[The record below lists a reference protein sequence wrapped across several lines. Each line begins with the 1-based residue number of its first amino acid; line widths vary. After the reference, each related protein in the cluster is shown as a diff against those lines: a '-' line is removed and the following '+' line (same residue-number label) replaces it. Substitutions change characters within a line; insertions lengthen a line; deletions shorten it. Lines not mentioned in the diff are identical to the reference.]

1 MFFSSIN
8 LPNILTLFRIFLTP
22 FLVAVLLYG
31 KDRVAFWTFVAGGVS
46 DAMDGAIARLL
57 NQKTVMGTI
66 LDPVADKIFLSATAT
81 VMAVVSFIPVWVA
94 IALVSRDLIVI
105 SGVFLLKWVETPIPI
120 RPHLWGKVTTLTEI
134 LYLFLVLMGNAG
146 YGHPAHMEEIS
157 YITVTLAVLSGIFYV
172 HQGIRWFQNHS
183 K

>member
-1 MFFSSIN
+1 MFFPVIN
-8 LPNILTLFRIFLTP
+8 LPNSLTLLRIFLTP

-31 KDRVAFWTFVAGGVS
+31 KNRLAFWTFVVGGIS

-57 NQKTVMGTI
+57 NQKTMMGTI
-66 LDPVADKIFLSATAT
+66 LDPVADKIFLSATVT
-81 VMAVVSFIPVWVA
+81 VMSVVGIVPAWVA

-105 SGVFLLKWVETPIPI
+105 LGVFLLKWVETPIPI
-120 RPHLWGKVTTLTEI
+120 RPHLWGKVTTLIEI

-146 YGHPAHMEEIS
+146 YGTPGHLEAIAVM
-157 YITVTLAVLSGIFYV
+157 TVILAILSGVFYV
-172 HQGIRWFQNHS
+172 YQGIRWFQTHT

>member
-8 LPNILTLFRIFLTP
+8 LPNSLTLFRIFLTP
-22 FLVAVLLYG
+22 FLIAVLLYG
-31 KDRVAFWTFVAGGVS
+31 RDRLAFWTFVIGGVS

-57 NQKTVMGTI
+57 NQKTMMGTI
-66 LDPVADKIFLSATAT
+66 LDPVADKIFLSATVT
-81 VMAVVSFIPVWVA
+81 VMSVIGYVPAWVA

-120 RPHLWGKVTTLTEI
+120 RPHLWGKVTTLIEI
-134 LYLFLVLMGNAG
+134 LYLFLVLLGKAG
-146 YGHPAHMEEIS
+146 YGHSGHLGSIAV
-157 YITVTLAVLSGIFYV
+157 ITVIMAIMSGVFYV
-172 HQGIRWFQNHS
+172 HQGIRWFQVHT